1 MGTSVKTLFCLLLAT
16 LLIGIQPGALAQTA
30 ETAAGTARL
39 SGKVTTAAGKAPASG
54 TRVLAYHLSTETLYA
69 ADVKGNEYRL
79 TELPYGYF
87 DLAVELADGGIYVGN
102 QVVNVPPAGKVSVSF
117 SIVQAP
123 GSPNRDFPGTEQ
135 ASAGQVKIQER
146 LRGRDFWRSP
156 RGIAILAGGG
166 GAVLLAIASGGGSDS
181 TPASASTP

>member
-1 MGTSVKTLFCLLLAT
+1 MGTSVKALFCLVLAT
-16 LLIGIQPGALAQTA
+16 LLFVAQPGVLAQP
-30 ETAAGTARL
+30 AGTVAGTSRL
-39 SGKVTTAAGKAPASG
+39 SGKVSTAAGKAPASG
-54 TRVLAYHLSTETLYA
+54 TRVLAYHLSSETLYA
-69 ADVKGNEYRL
+69 AEVKGNGYRL

-87 DLAVELADGGIYVGN
+87 DLAVELPDGSVYVGN
-102 QVVNVPPAGKVSVSF
+102 QVVNIPPAGKVAVSF
-117 SIVQAP
+117 SIVQSP
-123 GSPNRDFPGTEQ
+123 GSPSRDFPGTEQ

-181 TPASASTP
+181 TAASVSTP